1 MQTKGKAFSWEH
13 RTVDMKRLLVG
24 RNSLIRSK
32 ARAGSSS
39 GVQSLGWR
47 QRGDRGGREAACRH
61 GSYRSLLASCYSS
74 PEMCFVFS
82 NRYKLQTWQ
91 QLWLWLAEARQT
103 LGLPNTEEQIQE
115 VKSNLDSPDFKM
127 AAEEKPFHAL

>member
-1 MQTKGKAFSWEH
+1 ES
-13 RTVDMKRLLVG
+13 
-24 RNSLIRSK
+24 
-32 ARAGSSS
+32 
-39 GVQSLGWR
+39 
-47 QRGDRGGREAACRH
+47 AACRH

-103 LGLPNTEEQIQE
+103 LADHSWEMLL
-115 VKSNLDSPDFKM
+115 SLDSGSGHGSPEPD
-127 AAEEKPFHAL
+127 ACLG